1 MTLRLILLYC
11 LLMQFLIP
19 TYGYGKGYFTATR
32 LSPTTYGVTPYYYN
46 KDYLGNIREVVDAGG
61 NLQQRTNYYPFGAP
75 YADLNMAVNASL
87 QPYKYNGKEL
97 DIMHGLNS
105 YDFGARQYNP
115 ITGRW
120 DRREKGNVHYMK
132 TSEDGI
138 DKHSIRDF
146 TQYINSLPEGHY
158 VFKNGQFVKV
168 E

>member
-1 MTLRLILLYC
+1 
-11 LLMQFLIP
+11 
-19 TYGYGKGYFTATR
+19 
-32 LSPTTYGVTPYYYN
+32 
-46 KDYLGNIREVVDAGG
+46 
-61 NLQQRTNYYPFGAP
+61 
-75 YADLNMAVNASL
+75 
-87 QPYKYNGKEL
+87 
-97 DIMHGLNS
+97 MHGLNS

-132 TSEDGI
+132 TSEDGN